1 MKILIVLGG
10 FRIGGSEI
18 LSVKMAN
25 ELAERGE
32 RVALLSLSHD
42 KQIVDRIG
50 IRIKSYFAVRKFK
63 YDITVLIRILRV
75 FRDFQPDVV
84 LSIFYFEYMLSK
96 CASFF
101 SVRKPKFVLAFH
113 QTEPFDTHEHKL
125 FKMYA
130 ALARFFKDTYIAIH
144 KSQIDF
150 YHTRYRLPKKR
161 FILIHNGVDTNY
173 FHPRY
178 AKKKRRDDTYFQI
191 VHVAVLKPL
200 KDQWTLLRAMV
211 ALNKMHAKWQLTI
224 AGEDEVNILPRYRN
238 FVDENNLTEKIAF
251 LGPVSNLRDVLCN
264 ADVMVLT
271 SITEALPLSVI
282 EAIAMGI
289 PCIVTAVGGNADIIE
304 HGKQGFLVSVSNHD
318 AVAHYLKYLIDNPVQ
333 RKEMGRRAREKAV
346 QQFDFKSMVENY
358 YTIFN
363 EVVNV

>member
-1 MKILIVLGG
+1 MNILIVLGG

-42 KQIVDRIG
+42 KQIIDRISTHV
-50 IRIKSYFAVRKFK
+50 KTYFAIRKFK
-63 YDITVLIRILRV
+63 YDLTVLFRIVRI
-75 FRDFQPDVV
+75 FKDFQPDVV
-84 LSIFYFEYMLSK
+84 LSIFYFEYMLSR
-96 CASFF
+96 CASFLCL
-101 SVRKPKFVLAFH
+101 RKPKFILAFH
-113 QTEPFDTHEHKL
+113 QTEPFDAREHKL

-130 ALARFFKDTYIAIH
+130 GLARLFSDRYVAIH

-150 YHTRYRLPKKR
+150 YHARYRLPKKR
-161 FILIHNGVDTNY
+161 FVLIHNGVDTNY

-178 AKKKRRDDTYFQI
+178 VKKSRDSKYFQI
-191 VHVAVLKPL
+191 THVAVLKPL

-211 ALNKMHAKWQLTI
+211 ALNKIYSKWQLTI
-224 AGEDEVNILPRYRN
+224 AGEDEVNILPRYRS
-238 FVDENNLTEKIAF
+238 FVDENSLTEKITF

-282 EAIAMGI
+282 EAIAMGL

-304 HGKQGFLVSVSNHD
+304 HGKQGFLVTVGDHN
-318 AVAHYLKYLIDNPVQ
+318 AVAQYLKYLIDNPTE
-333 RKEMGRRAREKAV
+333 RKKMGRAAREKAV
-346 QQFDFKSMVENY
+346 QQFDFKTMVESY
-358 YTIFN
+358 YTVFD
-363 EVVNV
+363 EGVSV